1 MTKSS
6 NSFWK
11 VFMASTIRTSRKNQ
25 QKYFGLSIRT
35 ECLVRSCHSCTVLCF
50 PPPCPTTSSGDVLGY
65 LWRRSNKLDP
75 YLLERSSL
83 AIRMRVRICS
93 SLQSVQSPSL
103 SISHIAA
110 QEPDHH
116 WPLIVERFSIYDIPF
131 DKQLACMNVR
141 QPRLAREGVKF
152 RKLSISG

>member
-75 YLLERSSL
+75 YLLERTFFHVLSLPAKPTIFQCIDFVLFANQFAGDTNASSDLQLLAKCTIAL
-83 AIRMRVRICS
+83 AIY
-93 SLQSVQSPSL
+93 QSHCGPR
-103 SISHIAA
+103 AR
-110 QEPDHH
+110 P
-116 WPLIVERFSIYDIPF
+116 PLAPHR
-131 DKQLACMNVR
+131 
-141 QPRLAREGVKF
+141 
-152 RKLSISG
+152 